1 MKVYLQP
8 WWDRQCP
15 WKCLSGT
22 VCCDVEAGCLC
33 LIVLSN
39 ELFVIN
45 DPVHLWSGGGVL
57 DTVKVKAESLA
68 LTYSAVNE
76 VMLKKISLSFSSLS
90 DRVVAGACVCRGGVP
105 ANSGI
110 SAEACCSRERSRN
123 RLSYHLHS
131 VL

>member
-1 MKVYLQP
+1 
-8 WWDRQCP
+8 
-15 WKCLSGT
+15 
-22 VCCDVEAGCLC
+22 
-33 LIVLSN
+33 
-39 ELFVIN
+39 
-45 DPVHLWSGGGVL
+45 VHLWSGGGVL

-123 RLSYHLHS
+123 RLLPFTLCSLGPLTFGPLFSLYRRAVWSGSL
-131 VL
+131 LCC